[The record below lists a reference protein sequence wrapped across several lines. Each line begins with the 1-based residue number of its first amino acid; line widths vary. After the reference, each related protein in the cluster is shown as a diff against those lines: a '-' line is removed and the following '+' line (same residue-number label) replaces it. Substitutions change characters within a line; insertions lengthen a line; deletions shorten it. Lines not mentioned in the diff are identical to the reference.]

1 MDSRAARKSWG
12 FDSGIRH
19 SQSLI
24 AQLQTSIRKDTMSVV
39 TTTPLNTHSEQ
50 PPVFVNQTV
59 VFTGRLASFPRSEA
73 QELVRKLG
81 GTTPSGVNKN
91 VTLLVIGD
99 EGYLKEMAKSN
110 KLKRAEEINAVGGSI
125 RIISETEF
133 LEMAGLESKATLEQK
148 FYSLDR
154 VQSVFPNIRAD
165 LVKYFARW
173 GLFTPAVK
181 TNANQYYRFKDL
193 LLFRHINELLAQGL
207 PLRKIAARLV
217 AAQSPSPQIPLSFE
231 EFKPRGQVLAM
242 ARTPEQPART
252 AEEWYTIG
260 YECDS
265 NPETYDKAVEAY
277 ENALAQ
283 NPNYV
288 EAMINLANIYYARRD
303 LKRARQLLERAVQL
317 DPNNHAIYYNLGN
330 VYDEAAELQ
339 RSLQAYQKAIALY
352 PEYEPALFNLALVY
366 ERLGLVSK
374 AKMLWQKYLEVDP
387 LGEWAEVAREHLREE
402 RRGATG

>member
-1 MDSRAARKSWG
+1 MSAE
-12 FDSGIRH
+12 
-19 SQSLI
+19 
-24 AQLQTSIRKDTMSVV
+24 TSHL
-39 TTTPLNTHSEQ
+39 PNNHSETSL
-50 PPVFVNQTV
+50 VFVNQAV
-59 VFTGRLASFPRSEA
+59 VFTGKLASFPRSEA

-81 GTTPSGVNKN
+81 GTTPAGVNKN
-91 VTLLVIGD
+91 VTFLVIGD
-99 EGYLKEMAKSN
+99 EGYLKELVKSN
-110 KLKRAEEINAVGGSI
+110 KLKRAEEINADGGNI

-154 VQSVFPNIRAD
+154 VQSVFPNIRPD
-165 LVKYFARW
+165 FVKYFARW

-181 TNANQYYRFKDL
+181 TNANQYYQFKDL
-193 LLFRHINELLAQGL
+193 LLFRQINELLAQGL
-207 PLRKIAARLV
+207 PLRNIAARLV
-217 AAQSPSPQIPLSFE
+217 AAQSPSPQIPISFE

-242 ARTPEQPART
+242 SRAPEQPVRT
-252 AEEWYTIG
+252 AEDWYGIG
-260 YECDS
+260 YEYDN
-265 NPETYDKAVEAY
+265 NPETYDKAIEAY

-283 NPNYV
+283 NPNYI
-288 EAMINLANIYYARRD
+288 EAMINLANIYYARRE

-317 DPNNHAIYYNLGN
+317 DPDNHTIYYNLGN

-374 AKMLWQKYLEVDP
+374 AEILWRKYLEVDP
-387 LGEWAEVAREHLREE
+387 LGEWAEVAREHLQEE